1 MFRVLTIMTVMLL
14 ACAAYAQTANQT
26 PQQAPPQLPPGGI
39 TQAPAQL
46 PAGDMTQAP
55 AQLPAGDTTSSA
67 PPVDAARRMELDLNQ
82 MESLL
87 NNMAAQVSFIRDT
100 NMSIL
105 LNTNVQLWSVL
116 IRDLRLQLQEQ
127 QRGGTKSPGSPQ
139 RHGDTER

>member
-1 MFRVLTIMTVMLL
+1 MRAVGIILL
-14 ACAAYAQTANQT
+14 ALVMASAASAQTADRNPQESS
-26 PQQAPPQLPPGGI
+26 PQQNP
-39 TQAPAQL
+39 T
-46 PAGDMTQAP
+46 AG
-55 AQLPAGDTTSSA
+55 TSSA
-67 PPVDAARRMELDLNQ
+67 SAAPDPAHQMQLDLNQ

-127 QRGGTKSPGSPQ
+127 QRVRPAANPEH
-139 RHGDTER
+139 R